1 MFFELVLA
9 WFWSFLLSLA
19 DSCAF
24 PTAISLE
31 PHVKNL
37 HLTLA
42 YQFPTESYAD
52 LSKLVET
59 LDTKLAHSW
68 ELRLYSRDT
77 ILATKQVHKVIY
89 PHTSRE
95 PDEVRSINGLLRCF
109 RFSSDEIVSKCKES

>member
-1 MFFELVLA
+1 MVFKISLLIFTLKNLKQIMSTNVSGMF
-9 WFWSFLLSLA
+9 S
-19 DSCAF
+19 
-24 PTAISLE
+24 AISLE

-42 YQFPTESYAD
+42 YQFPTASYNE

-59 LDTKLAHSW
+59 LDTKLAVSW

-77 ILATKQVHKVIY
+77 ILSSKQVHKVIY

-95 PDEVRSINGLLRCF
+95 PDEVR
-109 RFSSDEIVSKCKES
+109 